1 MRNFFNSDSRL
12 MKVLAKLF
20 DIGYLSILFILFC
33 IPIVTIGAALTA
45 LYYTTVK
52 VIRHDRGYVFHEFW
66 HAFKLNFFPATKLW
80 IVQAV
85 LFILI
90 AFNISLVNEN
100 VTTTSSFMLGAY
112 IVIGVIIYAVSCYA
126 YPVLSRFNMKNMQI
140 LRMSLFMI
148 AKHIIFTIPLVI
160 ISGAAVFL
168 IVFLIPY
175 LPVVPILV
183 PGLASLAYSY
193 PMEIVLKKSMVQA
206 KKNDDEDGE
215 AVDEWYLE

>member
-52 VIRHDRGYVFHEFW
+52 VIRHDRGYVSHEFW

-126 YPVLSRFNMKNMQI
+126 YPVLSRFNMKNMQDFKNVTVYDCQTHHFYNSTCNYK
-140 LRMSLFMI
+140 RGS
-148 AKHIIFTIPLVI
+148 
-160 ISGAAVFL
+160 S
-168 IVFLIPY
+168 IPY
-175 LPVVPILV
+175 CIPDSLSSSGTDSCSGTCIPGIFLPY
-183 PGLASLAYSY
+183 GNCS
-193 PMEIVLKKSMVQA
+193 
-206 KKNDDEDGE
+206 
-215 AVDEWYLE
+215 

>member
-66 HAFKLNFFPATKLW
+66 HAFKLNFLPATKLW

-160 ISGAAVFL
+160 ISEAAVFL
-168 IVFLIPY
+168 IVFMIPY

-193 PMEIVLKKSMVQA
+193 PMEIVLKKYMVQA